1 MEEDSGAAVG
11 PFDSARVHPRVGVPP
26 SNGLAAAS
34 LSPSPRRRPRSS
46 VAFSL
51 VVRVLLPARRAVV
64 TSGER

>member
-11 PFDSARVHPRVGVPP
+11 PFTGARIHPRVGAPP

-34 LSPSPRRRPRSS
+34 LSPSPRRRPRSG

-51 VVRVLLPARRAVV
+51 VVWVLLPARRAVV
-64 TSGER
+64 TGGER